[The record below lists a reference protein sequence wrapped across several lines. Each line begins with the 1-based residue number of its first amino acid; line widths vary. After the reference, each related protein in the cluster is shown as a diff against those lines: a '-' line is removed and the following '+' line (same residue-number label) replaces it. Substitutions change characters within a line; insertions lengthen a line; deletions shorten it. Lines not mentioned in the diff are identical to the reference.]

1 MVVHRHRLPSNV
13 TLVHVITMASP
24 YYATQGGPV
33 IVQGHVVGGTP
44 VSAYSQLPPLNA
56 NNNNIHDLKQEPQPK
71 RCNDAF
77 FGLLFYV
84 HLGVIAWTA
93 ATFVPQ
99 FYASIADQ
107 YNSNSGSY
115 NNRRFL
121 SIMPRWLQESE
132 STSEDIPNLEMNDIF
147 LILGVSGAVGFL
159 ISSLALS
166 FMMTCARPLIKVALW
181 FNIIVNGL
189 LALLACITGLIPMA
203 ILCLIAFGFSCYY
216 AYVVWGR
223 IPFAAANMVTAIT
236 AVRANIG
243 VSFFAYF
250 SVILTFGWSM
260 WWSISFVATM
270 FVVSGCNAETDECET
285 EPNGLL
291 VFLFL
296 ISYFWSIQVIKNVVH
311 VTVAGTVGT
320 WWFTPQEASS
330 CCSKAVRDSW
340 FRAMTY
346 SFGSICFGSLIVA
359 IIQAIKEVIHNMRE
373 QGDSGLACLAECLI
387 GCIEQLVEYFN
398 QWAYV
403 FVGLYG
409 FSFMEA
415 GKNVMTLFKSR
426 GWTVIISDMLVDS
439 VLSMVAMGVGVL
451 TGIIG
456 ILVAQAAG
464 IDLSQG
470 MAVIAFVLGFLVG
483 FALAATLFS
492 VVSSAVNTVIVCY
505 AEAPAEFQQNHPRL
519 SDEMREAWRQAWP
532 NEFKY

>member
-1 MVVHRHRLPSNV
+1 
-13 TLVHVITMASP
+13 MASP

-33 IVQGHVVGGTP
+33 IVQGHVVGGNA
-44 VSAYSQLPPLNA
+44 VSTYSQGINAGVGVAGTSSSNA
-56 NNNNIHDLKQEPQPK
+56 NDTGIHDFKQEPQPK

-77 FGLLFYV
+77 FGLLFYA
-84 HLGVIAWTA
+84 HLAVIAWT
-93 ATFVPQ
+93 TIIFVPQ
-99 FYASIADQ
+99 LYASMADQ
-107 YNSNSGSY
+107 YDSSSSGSSY
-115 NNRRFL
+115 AGNRRFL
-121 SIMPRWLQESE
+121 SMPRWLQESE
-132 STSEDIPNLEMNDIF
+132 SESTSEDMPDLEMNEIF

-159 ISSLALS
+159 VSSLALS
-166 FMMTCARPLIKVALW
+166 FMMTCARPLIKVALF
-181 FNIIVNGL
+181 FNIIVYGVVAL
-189 LALLACITGLIPMA
+189 LALITGVIPLA
-203 ILCLIAFGFSCYY
+203 ILCLLAFDFSCYY
-216 AYVVWGR
+216 AYVVWSR

-250 SVILTFGWSM
+250 SVILTFGWTM
-260 WWSISFVATM
+260 WWSISFVATT
-270 FVVSGCNAETDECET
+270 FVVSGCDAATNECET

-296 ISYFWSIQVIKNVVH
+296 ISYYWSIQVIKNVVH

-359 IIQAIKEVIHNMRE
+359 IIQAVKEVIHNMRE

-426 GWTVIISDMLVDS
+426 GWTVIISDMLVNS

-451 TGIIG
+451 TGVIG
-456 ILVAQAAG
+456 ILVALAAG
-464 IDLSQG
+464 VDLSQG
-470 MAVIAFVLGFLVG
+470 MVAVPFIVGFLFG

-492 VVSSAVNTVIVCY
+492 VVSSAVNTVVVCY

-519 SDEMREAWRQAWP
+519 SDEMRAAWRQAWP

>member
-1 MVVHRHRLPSNV
+1 
-13 TLVHVITMASP
+13 MASP
-24 YYATQGGPV
+24 YYATRDGPV
-33 IVQGHVVGGTP
+33 IVQGHVVSGMP
-44 VSAYSQLPPLNA
+44 VSTYSHGVSAGVSPSNVD
-56 NNNNIHDLKQEPQPK
+56 NNLHDFKQEPQPK

-84 HLGVIAWTA
+84 HLAAIAWT
-93 ATFVPQ
+93 TISFVPQ
-99 FYASIADQ
+99 WSATVASQ
-107 YNSNSGSY
+107 YNSGSGSSY
-115 NNRRFL
+115 SGNRRFL
-121 SIMPRWLQESE
+121 SMSRWLQESE
-132 STSEDIPNLEMNDIF
+132 SSSEDIPDLQMNE
-147 LILGVSGAVGFL
+147 LLLMLGVSGVAGL
-159 ISSLALS
+159 LMSSLALS

-181 FNIIVNGL
+181 FNIIVNGVIAL
-189 LALLACITGLIPMA
+189 LALITGLIPLA
-203 ILCLIAFGFSCYY
+203 ILCFVAFGFSCYY
-216 AYVVWGR
+216 AYVVWSR

-236 AVRANIG
+236 AVRDNIG
-243 VSFFAYF
+243 VSFFAYV
-250 SVILTFGWSM
+250 SVILTLGWTM
-260 WWSISFVATM
+260 WWSISFVATT
-270 FVVSGCNAETDECET
+270 FVVSGCDAETYECET

-296 ISYFWSIQVIKNVVH
+296 ISYFWSIQVLKNVVH

-359 IIQAIKEVIHNMRE
+359 VIQAVKQVLHNMRE

-426 GWTVIISDMLVDS
+426 GWTVIIADMLVES

-451 TGIIG
+451 TGLIN

-464 IDLSQG
+464 VDLTQG
-470 MAVIAFVLGFLVG
+470 MVAVPFVLGFLFG
-483 FALAATLFS
+483 FALSATLFS

-519 SDEMREAWRQAWP
+519 SEEMRAAWRQAWP
-532 NEFKY
+532 NDFKY